1 MTLARHNRL
10 LWTIQALLAALYL
23 FAGGFKL
30 VAPAEQMTA
39 PGGPQLS
46 VAFLRFIGAME
57 VLGAFGLILPG
68 LTGIKPHVTSVAA
81 VGLVII
87 MIGATVISA
96 ATMGLATAVLPC
108 VAGIFA
114 AFVAYARRPH
124 GAGSVIAT
132 T

>member
-1 MTLARHNRL
+1 MTLARNNTL
-10 LWTIQALLAALYL
+10 LWTIQILLAALYL

-39 PGGPQLS
+39 QGPQLP

-57 VLGAFGLILPG
+57 VLGACGLILPG
-68 LTGIKPHVTSVAA
+68 LTGIKPRLTSLAA
-81 VGLVII
+81 AGLVII

-96 ATMGLATAVLPC
+96 ATLGLATAVLPC
-108 VAGIFA
+108 VAGILA
-114 AFVAYARRPH
+114 AFVAYARRRGGGGP
-124 GAGSVIAT
+124 VVAT